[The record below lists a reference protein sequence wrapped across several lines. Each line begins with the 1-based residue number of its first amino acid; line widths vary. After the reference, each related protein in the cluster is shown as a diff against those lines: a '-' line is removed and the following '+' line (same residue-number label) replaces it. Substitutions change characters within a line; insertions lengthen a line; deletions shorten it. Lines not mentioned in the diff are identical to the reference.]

1 MVFSLLMT
9 SAPTNL
15 SPQRVLD
22 DPSSPNGKRRM
33 RRSTWVVVVLLGT
46 GAALWG
52 GFAFKNLCTTHAWDG
67 YQFKSTCFSDV
78 YQLYTTR
85 GLNVQPMPY
94 VHGDG
99 TLVKG
104 SDVGDLEYPV
114 VTGYYAGLI
123 AAISHD
129 ATQFFHRTAIGLALC
144 ALVAALLLLAMARD
158 RRRVLLFALAPTL
171 VLYAFHNWDLLAV
184 AAMVGGLYAFHRRAD
199 RTAGV
204 LLGLGAAAK
213 VFPGLLI
220 PALMLARYKEQPEGR
235 RRVSWGMFGWA
246 SGVFVAV
253 NLPIML
259 INFRAWLLPWRF
271 QSVRFP
277 NYETWSYFAFYNI
290 RSAASRAFWHHEY
303 SRMTSLAAA
312 AAFIVAAVLML
323 RREARRPIVRPYVV
337 SFRLLLLFL
346 ITGKIFSPQYML
358 WVLPFFVLLELPW
371 YSYVAFAV
379 SDASVWFAIS
389 NFFYHRQGNAHAPV
403 ALLIVELTTFARY
416 AALAWLFVLAG
427 RHPENIDDVATI
439 VRGGDHIV
447 PLDDVS
453 TPRA

>member
-1 MVFSLLMT
+1 MT
-9 SAPTNL
+9 AAA
-15 SPQRVLD
+15 
-22 DPSSPNGKRRM
+22 K
-33 RRSTWVVVVLLGT
+33 VVRARPVANIMIVALFATTTALG
-46 GAALWG
+46 A
-52 GFAFKNLCTTHAWDG
+52 GFAIKNLCTLHVGDG
-67 YQFKSTCFSDV
+67 FQYRSSCYNDV
-78 YQLYTTR
+78 YSLYSFR
-85 GLNVQPMPY
+85 GLHDQPIPY
-94 VHGDG
+94 IHGDG
-99 TLVKG
+99 VLSEGHET
-104 SDVGDLEYPV
+104 GDLEYPV
-114 VTGYYAGLI
+114 GTGLFIALI
-123 AAISHD
+123 AELVTTGIAFFR
-129 ATQFFHRTAIGLALC
+129 ATALGLAL
-144 ALVAALLLLAMARD
+144 LGLFTTVVLMMLARD
-158 RRRVLLFALAPTL
+158 RRRVFFFALGPSL
-171 VLYAFHNWDLLAV
+171 ILYAFHNWDLLAV